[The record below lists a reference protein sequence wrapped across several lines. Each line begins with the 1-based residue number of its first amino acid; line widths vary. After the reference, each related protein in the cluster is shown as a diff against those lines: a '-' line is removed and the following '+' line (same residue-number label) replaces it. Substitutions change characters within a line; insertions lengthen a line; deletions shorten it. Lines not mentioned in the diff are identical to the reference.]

1 MAVSYTHLATEFD
14 KRMKAYECV
23 SRQYLTRRVP
33 VAIRVDGKAFHTF
46 TRGFQKPFD
55 EVLSNAMQATM
66 MKMCRQIQGCVFAY
80 TQSDEITF
88 ILIDYQ
94 KLNSDGWFNYRT
106 DKMCSIAASMA
117 TMEFNKAFSA
127 FVYGF
132 KEMCI
137 RDSYTGNPDHTVYVE
152 LYKTYQDLTN
162 NGRCIREGLIEERS
176 LYVPR
181 ERKNNYW

>member
-1 MAVSYTHLATEFD
+1 MATEFD

-88 ILIDYQ
+88 IP
-94 KLNSDGWFNYRT
+94 
-106 DKMCSIAASMA
+106 
-117 TMEFNKAFSA
+117 
-127 FVYGF
+127 V
-132 KEMCI
+132 
-137 RDSYTGNPDHTVYVE
+137 SYTH
-152 LYKTYQDLTN
+152 LTLPTN
-162 NGRCIREGLIEERS
+162 
-176 LYVPR
+176 
-181 ERKNNYW
+181 